1 MKYLILLIFSL
12 LLVACS
18 SGKRV
23 YWCGDHACI
32 NNKEKESYFKKT
44 MIVEVRELSKQNKK
58 SKSELEII
66 KKQAGIEQKKE
77 IKNEKELGKQ
87 ARLDEKS
94 RLKEEKKLAKQV
106 RLDEKRRLKEEK
118 KLAKQARL
126 EKKEGANDIWK
137 VEKKSSKK
145 KVIKTENVPSK
156 KEVIINTGIAKI
168 DISSTEFKK
177 LLEKITKKNMFRS
190 YPNINDIPK

>member
-1 MKYLILLIFSL
+1 M
-12 LLVACS
+12 
-18 SGKRV
+18 
-23 YWCGDHACI
+23 
-32 NNKEKESYFKKT
+32 
-44 MIVEVRELSKQNKK
+44 
-58 SKSELEII
+58 
-66 KKQAGIEQKKE
+66 
-77 IKNEKELGKQ
+77 
-87 ARLDEKS
+87 
-94 RLKEEKKLAKQV
+94 

-126 EKKEGANDIWK
+126 EKKGGANDIWK

-177 LLEKITKKNMFRS
+177 LVEKITKKNMFRS